1 MTSNIDHLISNVD
14 LQDFISQVDKK
25 GVNIVKAES
34 ITPNTDIEEIFKNRG
49 HCVLHHG
56 PNNRGHW
63 LTMLRTPEKKV
74 YFIDSFAEHSNRYN
88 KDIVQCMKNNNVKD
102 ILINDTQLQD
112 EKSVTC
118 GRYPIIFI
126 ACHKMGVKPSDTI
139 DFIIDGGKAEQAKAK
154 NKNKN
159 DLYKYIDKFM
169 LELTKEL

>member
-1 MTSNIDHLISNVD
+1 MTNNINHLISNVD

-34 ITPNTDIEEIFKNRG
+34 ITPNTDIEEIFKERG

-56 PNNRGHW
+56 RNSEGHW

-74 YFIDSFAEHSNRYN
+74 YFIDSFGLFSHRYN
-88 KDIVQCMKNNNVKD
+88 KDIDKCMKNNNVEFYCNK
-102 ILINDTQLQD
+102 TPLQD
-112 EKSVTC
+112 NESVTC

-154 NKNKN
+154 NKNKK
-159 DLYKYIDKFM
+159 DKYKYIDKFM
-169 LELTKEL
+169 VELTKEL